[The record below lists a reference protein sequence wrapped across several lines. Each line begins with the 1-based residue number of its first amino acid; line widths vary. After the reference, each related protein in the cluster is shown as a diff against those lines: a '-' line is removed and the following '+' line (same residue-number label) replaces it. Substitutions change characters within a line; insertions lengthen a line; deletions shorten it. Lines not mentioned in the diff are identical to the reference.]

1 MNFPS
6 PKKLSKSD
14 LMTIADMRG
23 VKVKKTSKK
32 DELLKILKKNAKK
45 TYHELPFK
53 SIIFDIR
60 SILPKKRLE
69 KNEKRS

>member
-45 TYHELPFK
+45 TYNELPFK